1 MKTIDVFAKWLFES
15 RFGKMKNTQHY
26 KLVGSGAGVIV
37 YQVLNATKIRLLLS
51 VRSAVVGEG
60 FGITGGGFVEAGQLL
75 NTPLR
80 TMVET
85 ASEAY
90 REVDEENLKFASV
103 ITLEE
108 FLHRAQP
115 IAALHVHTGDESMVH
130 ATNFSALC
138 VTDAEWEAISTLDG
152 SDERSGALR
161 EVIMTFSTYLSRMQ
175 PETGVQLTCNG
186 EPVSVAAFY
195 HHHELRAIA
204 MIAWHHQQGKL
215 WGAT

>member
-1 MKTIDVFAKWLFES
+1 
-15 RFGKMKNTQHY
+15 
-26 KLVGSGAGVIV
+26 
-37 YQVLNATKIRLLLS
+37 
-51 VRSAVVGEG
+51 
-60 FGITGGGFVEAGQLL
+60 
-75 NTPLR
+75 
-80 TMVET
+80 
-85 ASEAY
+85 
-90 REVDEENLKFASV
+90 
-103 ITLEE
+103 
-108 FLHRAQP
+108 
-115 IAALHVHTGDESMVH
+115 MVH